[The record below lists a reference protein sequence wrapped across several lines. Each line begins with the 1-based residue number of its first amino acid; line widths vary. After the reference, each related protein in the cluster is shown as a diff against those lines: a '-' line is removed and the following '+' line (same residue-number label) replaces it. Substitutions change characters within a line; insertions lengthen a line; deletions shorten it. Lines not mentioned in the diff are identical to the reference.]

1 MLVFVAIALT
11 GVIFL
16 IISAVFGGDHE
27 VGSHEISF
35 EHGLDHDVDHGYDA
49 AGGVSPFSMRVIA
62 IFLTSAGA
70 VGAICRYYDLS
81 YAMSAFLGVVGGFI
95 FGALGWQILRLFY
108 RQQASSTVTSED
120 LTKADFAEVKTAI
133 PASGIGQICVIVKG
147 QRQYLPA
154 RAQDGN
160 PVEEGASVKIM
171 ACPGGDAVLV
181 RKI

>member
-1 MLVFVAIALT
+1 MLVFVVIAFT
-11 GVIFL
+11 GVVFL
-16 IISAVFGGDHE
+16 IVSAIFGGDHE

-35 EHGLDHDVDHGYDA
+35 EHGLDHDLDHGFD
-49 AGGVSPFSMRVIA
+49 GGVSPFSLRVIA
-62 IFLTSAGA
+62 IFLTSAGS
-70 VGAICRYYDLS
+70 VGAICRYYNLS
-81 YAMSAFLGVVGGFI
+81 YPISAFLGAVGGFI

-108 RQQASSTVTSED
+108 KQQASSTVTSDD
-120 LTKADFAEVKTAI
+120 LTKANLAEVKTAI

-154 RAQDGN
+154 RAHDGN
-160 PVEEGASVKIM
+160 PIDEGASVKIM